1 MATGSTASDQ
11 GESKQFLVQC
21 EDCDLERTAV
31 GRAEIETIATLH
43 QEDTGHALVAVE
55 WPL

>member
-1 MATGSTASDQ
+1 MATSETASGQ

-31 GRAEIETIATLH
+31 GRAEIETIAAIH
-43 QEDTGHALVAVE
+43 REDTDHALVAVE
-55 WPL
+55 WPQ